1 MEYNRPTTIDPHI
14 KNIIFD
20 FGGVLIDWNPRYLY
34 RSYFRT
40 EEEMEYFL
48 AHICTGE
55 WNAQQDAGRPFAEG
69 VALLQAEHPEYA
81 EAIAIYHTRWN
92 EMIGGSI
99 QENVAWLRELKA
111 QGYHIY
117 GLTNWSAETLPGV
130 MAKYD
135 FFQLMD
141 GLVVSG
147 EERLL
152 KPDIRIYQTL
162 LNRYHLR
169 ADECLFIDDS
179 PANIEG
185 ARQAGLNVW
194 HVSTSVASLAEQALA
209 QAHRPARSV

>member
-1 MEYNRPTTIDPHI
+1 MDPHI
-14 KNIIFD
+14 KNIVFD

-40 EEEMEYFL
+40 EEEMEYFF
-48 AHICTGE
+48 AHICTNE
-55 WNAQQDAGRPFAEG
+55 WNARQDAGRPFAEG
-69 VALLQAEHPEYA
+69 VALLQARHPEYA

-92 EMIGGSI
+92 EMVVGAI
-99 QENVAWLRELKA
+99 QENVDWLRELKS

-135 FFQLMD
+135 FFKLMD
-141 GLVVSG
+141 GIVVSG
-147 EERLL
+147 EEHLL

-162 LNRYHLR
+162 LDRYHLR
-169 ADECLFIDDS
+169 AGECLFIDDS

-185 ARQAGLNVW
+185 AKKAGLATW
-194 HVSTSVASLAEQALA
+194 HIPTSTVS
-209 QAHRPARSV
+209 P